1 MMTEGMLM
9 ETPLLYYL
17 CYKNQEGTKP
27 TQVEDDERASMR
39 AR

>member
-9 ETPLLYYL
+9 EILLPYYL
-17 CYKNQEGTKP
+17 CYKNQGTKP

-39 AR
+39 AH